1 MTTRTIRRRLGSAV
15 AAIIIMSALLLAL
28 GVAKFTGDAAA
39 QQKTLKE
46 QLAGTWLMAT
56 NITIRPDGSKTDTY
70 GPNAQGIAIFDSSD
84 RFTLVTTRS
93 DLPRFASNN
102 RATGTANENSAVVQG
117 SLAYFG
123 TYSVNETEKSYTVQI
138 EASIFPNWVG
148 TAQKRMIAISEDE
161 FTITNPAGSGG
172 GSIESKY
179 KRAK

>member
-1 MTTRTIRRRLGSAV
+1 MTTRTIRRRLWDV
-15 AAIIIMSALLLAL
+15 FAAITMPALLLVL
-28 GVAKFTGDAAA
+28 GLAPLTGDAVA

-46 QLAGTWLMAT
+46 QLVGSWLMVT
-56 NITIRPDGSKTDTY
+56 NINTLPDGTKVDTY
-70 GPNAQGIAIFDSSD
+70 GPNAKGIAIFESNG
-84 RFTLVTTRS
+84 RFTLVTIRS

-102 RATGTANENSAVVQG
+102 RGTGTADENRAVVQG

-123 TYSVNETEKSYTVQI
+123 TYSVNETDKSYTVQI
-138 EASIFPNWVG
+138 EGSIFPNWVG
-148 TAQKRMIAISEDE
+148 TAQKRMIAISGDE